1 MDRSKTYSCI
11 DRAQWRA
18 WLAEHFETEDEV
30 WLVFP
35 SAASGEAGVSY
46 NDAVEEALCFGWIDS
61 TAGTLD
67 EMHQLRRFTPRKPGS
82 PYSQP
87 NIERLAWLDARGL
100 LHPSVRER
108 VRPLLE
114 TPFVFPEDIL
124 SALRADETVWA
135 NYQSFSEPYKRI
147 RVAYIDAARGRPEEF
162 QKRLENFLAKTRAG
176 KRIVGFGGIEKYYG

>member
-1 MDRSKTYSCI
+1 MELFYTSERGV
-11 DRAQWRA
+11 WRA
-18 WLAEHFETEDEV
+18 WLAEHFETEKEI
-30 WLVFP
+30 WLVYP
-35 SAASGEAGVSY
+35 MKETGEPCILY

-61 TAGTLD
+61 TVKHIDPTHRA
-67 EMHQLRRFTPRKPGS
+67 QRFTPRNPRS
-82 PYSQP
+82 TYSQP

-124 SALRADETVWA
+124 SALRADETVWE
-135 NYQSFSEPYKRI
+135 NYQSFPEPYRRI
-147 RVAYIDAARGRPEEF
+147 RVAYIDAARDRPEEF